1 MGTSWK
7 QESIFVV
14 KFWRSWD
21 YYLETGK
28 TATGEKTGTSWVGQ
42 VVNGFLFNEKEIGL
56 VVAVFNFANSPARLP
71 NNRKYGVRR
80 GLIKG
85 CLENMQKMS
94 KMKEIIENNF
104 DSLSL
109 STGKSICWSLMKIKV
124 IIAITIMQIVYASI
138 TQVTYVLHRMEISPS
153 PIFRLSNGTDKPIMS
168 VLPGPIRLT
177 SAFLSRAHFLYANW
191 IIRTL

>member
-1 MGTSWK
+1 MN
-7 QESIFVV
+7 
-14 KFWRSWD
+14 
-21 YYLETGK
+21 
-28 TATGEKTGTSWVGQ
+28 A
-42 VVNGFLFNEKEIGL
+42 FLFKEKEIGL
-56 VVAVFNFANSPARLP
+56 VFAMFNFANSPARLP

-124 IIAITIMQIVYASI
+124 IIAITIMQIVYASM

-153 PIFRLSNGTDKPIMS
+153 PIFRLSNERDGPIMS

-177 SAFLSRAHFLYANW
+177 SAFISRAHFFNAN
-191 IIRTL
+191 